1 MHTTQRR
8 LLALA
13 GGACIAATLLATQPA
28 RAEVPA
34 NIEAG
39 LLKIGRIVDP
49 ACTARLYRPLM
60 PANDIH
66 SKASPLYPGI
76 AIARDV
82 AFGKAPKD
90 VVDIFSAE
98 QGADS
103 RPVLI
108 YVPGGGGEK
117 IELQDRAA
125 NAFYDNIGRWATK
138 HGMVGVTM
146 ERKFSPTWDGGARDI
161 SAMIQW
167 LQANVAKYHGNPD
180 RMFIW
185 AHSAGNVPLGTY
197 VGHPEFYGPK
207 GVGVKGVVFMSAASF
222 NILPVADP
230 SPFDGTTLAK
240 LFGDAGKTCGSTGP
254 MSTDAA
260 LPGRKVGEPGGPAPA
275 LPAGAAPLPGMGTP
289 PDPAVLLAQ
298 SNLPGLQKTT
308 AKILIEDAEY
318 DMLTDPQKPGTHMAF
333 SQVLHDT
340 LCAAG
345 PAHCPQLAQAKGHS
359 HMSIVFSVGTPDTS
373 ASQAVLDF
381 IKGVK

>member
-1 MHTTQRR
+1 
-8 LLALA
+8 
-13 GGACIAATLLATQPA
+13 
-28 RAEVPA
+28 
-34 NIEAG
+34 
-39 LLKIGRIVDP
+39 
-49 ACTARLYRPLM
+49 M
-60 PANDIH
+60 PANDVS
-66 SKASPLYPGI
+66 SKANPLYPGI

-90 VVDIFSAE
+90 VVDIFAADK
-98 QGADS
+98 GAGS

-117 IELQDRAA
+117 LELQDRAA

-138 HGMVGVTM
+138 HGMVGVNM

-167 LQANVAKYHGNPD
+167 LQANIARYHGNPD

-197 VGHPEFYGPK
+197 VGHPELQGPK

-230 SPFDGTTLAK
+230 SPMDMPSMMK
-240 LFGDAGKTCGSTGP
+240 LFAAAGKTCGSTGP

-260 LPGRKVGEPGGPAPA
+260 LPGRKVGESGGPAPA
-275 LPAGAAPLPGMGTP
+275 MPAGAPLAGPGAP

-298 SNLPGLQKTT
+298 SSLPGLKKTT
-308 AKILIEDAEY
+308 AKILIADGEY

-333 SQVLHDT
+333 SQLLHDT
-340 LCAAG
+340 LCADG
-345 PAHCPQLAQAKGHS
+345 PAHCPKLVQAKGHS
-359 HMSIVFSVGTPDTS
+359 HMSIVFSVDTPDTS
-373 ASQAVLDF
+373 SSQQVLDF
-381 IKGVK
+381 IHGVP